1 MPVLPVPMFIALL
14 LAGFLIY
21 RLVARETHPSLLALV
36 AICAFQSAILS
47 LVQYYGVLEL
57 KPLQVLGATVVP
69 PAVWIAFAHA
79 SGDVGGIQRWALHAA
94 GPVLAV
100 LFLAINPMLL
110 DVLIPLSFGAYG
122 VAMLVRLGGGEV
134 SLPHSRLQSGGMP
147 LLAWRIIALSLIA
160 SAACD
165 VAIAFGLSR
174 GSSLALYWLPSVLSS
189 LSLLSLGVL
198 GLSQSMESQRD
209 EPQEG
214 IGPAPVDAGRDRL
227 IVSKLDDYLETH
239 KSFKD
244 PDLTLDRLSRRVLVP
259 AKQLS
264 AAINRTSGENVSR
277 YINRRRIDEAC
288 ALLVAGQTVTTAM
301 LDSGFNTKYNFN
313 REFLRVK
320 GTSPSK
326 WLQEQKLSLN
336 VPFPMPNSVIEPIT
350 VSRPIAVYP
359 DQ

>member
-21 RLVARETHPSLLALV
+21 RLLLRETHPTLLALV
-36 AICAFQSAILS
+36 AICSVQSAILS
-47 LVQYYGVLEL
+47 LVQHYGVAEL
-57 KPLQVLGATVVP
+57 KPLQVLGAVVVP

-79 SGDVGGIQRWALHAA
+79 AGDEGGIRRWALHAV
-94 GPVLAV
+94 GPVLAILV
-100 LFLAINPMLL
+100 LVTIPMLL
-110 DVLIPLSFGAYG
+110 DVLIPLSFAAYG
-122 VAMLVRLGGGEV
+122 ATILLRLGSGEV
-134 SLPHSRLQSGGMP
+134 SLPHSRLQSGGIP

-174 GSSLALYWLPSVLSS
+174 GSSVALYWLPSLLSS
-189 LSLLSLGVL
+189 LSLFSLGML
-198 GLSQSMESQRD
+198 GLSQSIEGPRD
-209 EPQEG
+209 EPLEG
-214 IGPAPVDAGRDRL
+214 ISRAPVDTDRDRSIL
-227 IVSKLDDYLETH
+227 ATLEAYLETH
-239 KSFKD
+239 KPFKD
-244 PDLTLDRLSRRVLVP
+244 PDLTLDRLSRRILVP

-288 ALLVAGQTVTTAM
+288 ALLLAGQTVTTAM
-301 LDSGFNTKYNFN
+301 LDSGFNTKSNFN

-320 GTSPSK
+320 GASPSK

-336 VPFPMPNSVIEPIT
+336 VPSPAPNSVIKPIT
-350 VSRPIAVYP
+350 ER
-359 DQ
+359 QRT